1 MSKRTRAESEV
12 HADDEDTNHKF
23 AELEAKFAE
32 SERHLLYLRTLK
44 LQKLREQ
51 PGGIATELLVQSY
64 TDPLVHLELHS
75 IYRKYNDMSVF
86 RSFQL

>member
-1 MSKRTRAESEV
+1 MSKRSRAESEGHV
-12 HADDEDTNHKF
+12 EEDEQSQKL
-23 AELEAKFAE
+23 AEVEAKLAE

-51 PGGIATELLVQSY
+51 PGGIATDSIVQAY

-75 IYRKYNDMSVF
+75 VYRKYNDM
-86 RSFQL
+86 